1 MSRLY
6 VPVPA
11 LNDYSCYVIY
21 DSNTIRAYVDF
32 PHLGNNAYTDFYI
45 SSHYLEKNG
54 VQDITSS
61 VELPQCENINRLTN
75 DYWYRLDLAHIIV
88 IATFILLFI
97 FLTYKIIAR
106 MFGRWLK
113 I

>member
-1 MSRLY
+1 MKVY
-6 VPVPA
+6 VPVSA
-11 LNDYSCYVIY
+11 INDYSCYVIY
-21 DSNTIRAYVDF
+21 DPNTIRAYLDS
-32 PHLGNNAYTDFYI
+32 PHLGDNAYTDFYI

-54 VQDITSS
+54 VQNISS
-61 VELPQCENINRLTN
+61 SIEFPQCENINRFTN

-88 IATFILLFI
+88 IVSFILLILYF
-97 FLTYKIIAR
+97 TYRVFAR